1 MNLFPPTIIYRHRKE
16 NLKKCSLR
24 GLEKREGFLFY
35 TYPQKELPNLTG
47 VVLLSMEGEPLS
59 EKERESQLLVIDGT
73 WNYAEVMHRQVEKQF
88 PDKITK
94 RSLPGNWETAYPRK
108 QTKCPDPE
116 RGLATIEALYAAY
129 LAMGRPV
136 DDLLDHYHWKEL
148 FLQKNQPLLRN

>member
-1 MNLFPPTIIYRHRKE
+1 MNHFPPTIIYRHRKE

-24 GLEKREGFLFY
+24 GLEKRSDFLFY
-35 TYPQKELPNLTG
+35 TYPQARLPDLRGTI
-47 VVLLSMEGEPLS
+47 LLSMEGEPLS
-59 EKERESQLLVIDGT
+59 EQDKEAQLLLIDGT
-73 WNYAEVMHRQVEKQF
+73 WNYAEVMHRQLEKQF
-88 PDKITK
+88 PEGIVK

-129 LAMGRPV
+129 VAMGRPT

-148 FLQKNQPLLRN
+148 FLQKNA